1 MLSRSPAVLLVVGEG
16 SASDTIE
23 RELQLDGYQLRREAQ
38 ASKLQARSVPGEVE
52 LVILGPTRD
61 QHERLDALRA
71 LRGGLLSRVNPSVRL
86 LWVSASEEIA
96 EVLRAF
102 EAGADD
108 VLRAPWLYAELL
120 ARVRV
125 LLRRHMSYPA
135 GLLSFGELQIDTAAR
150 WAEYASTPLRLRRL
164 EYELLVH
171 LARNPHRV
179 HATNEL
185 LREVWGYRSAAATRT
200 VDSHVSRLRRAL
212 RSVGADGLL
221 ANVRGVGY
229 RLAPDGQIAHSELT
243 AKSAGECGDRALP
256 ILAR

>member
-1 MLSRSPAVLLVVGEG
+1 MLTRSPAVLLVVGEG

-38 ASKLQARSVPGEVE
+38 ASKLQAHSVPGEVD
-52 LVILGPTRD
+52 LVILGPTKD

-125 LLRRHMSYPA
+125 LLRRHMSYPE

-150 WAEYASTPLRLRRL
+150 WAQYASTPLRLRRL

-179 HATNEL
+179 HATSEL
-185 LREVWGYRSAAATRT
+185 LREVWGYRSVAATRT

-212 RSVGADGLL
+212 RSAGADGLL

-229 RLAPDGQIAHSELT
+229 RLAPDGQIAHSERT
-243 AKSAGECGDRALP
+243 PE
-256 ILAR
+256 